1 MKKDKDFNMPDSIRP
16 LLDEVAER
24 LWSNQAAVMVGAGF
38 SKNASVGFP
47 DWNQLGDIF
56 YEKIHG
62 KKPDDKNRYLNVL
75 KLADE
80 MKAAFGR
87 PALNQ
92 VLRETIPDLQ
102 HKPSSLH
109 AELLNLPWTDVFT
122 TNYDTLLERASASVI
137 SRRYDIVINPKDLV
151 YSENPRII
159 KLHGDFQSERL
170 VITEDDYRRYPGD
183 FAVFVNTVRQTLLES
198 TLCLIGFSG
207 DDPNFLQW
215 TGWVR
220 DNLDSD
226 DFPKIY
232 LIGIFNL
239 SVARK
244 KLLEQRNIALIDM
257 SECEGIG
264 QDDHEKGLDRFI
276 GYLLSRK
283 RDNGLKWPRK
293 QDSAKPD
300 SEPAD
305 QLMNPN
311 RDKSVEDQVEEV
323 LSEWRRQRDLYPG
336 WAVLPEDL
344 RNNLWERTRPWTDYV
359 SSSDDLPELVDLEF
373 AFELNWR
380 MQKCLCPI
388 PDQQIRFF
396 ESVLDKYWNP
406 EDWRIVEGG
415 IAAMCIDLLLSMMRF
430 YREEGLLEKWE
441 AADEKISQVFESTFP
456 EQRAVC
462 YYERSLFALFG
473 LDVQKL
479 RDRLKEWKTEE
490 SLPFFEAPVEL

>member
-1 MKKDKDFNMPDSIRP
+1 
-16 LLDEVAER
+16 
-24 LWSNQAAVMVGAGF
+24 MVGAGF
-38 SKNASVGFP
+38 SKNASAGFP

-92 VLRETIPDLQ
+92 VLRETIPDLE

-109 AELLNLPWTDVFT
+109 VELLNLPWTDVFT

-137 SRRYDIVINPKDLV
+137 SRRYDVVINPKDLV

-170 VITEDDYRRYPGD
+170 VITEDDYRRYPED

-257 SECEGIG
+257 SECEDVG
-264 QDDHEKGLDRFI
+264 
-276 GYLLSRK
+276 
-283 RDNGLKWPRK
+283 
-293 QDSAKPD
+293 
-300 SEPAD
+300 
-305 QLMNPN
+305 
-311 RDKSVEDQVEEV
+311 
-323 LSEWRRQRDLYPG
+323 PG
-336 WAVLPEDL
+336 
-344 RNNLWERTRPWTDYV
+344 
-359 SSSDDLPELVDLEF
+359 
-373 AFELNWR
+373 
-380 MQKCLCPI
+380 
-388 PDQQIRFF
+388 
-396 ESVLDKYWNP
+396 
-406 EDWRIVEGG
+406 
-415 IAAMCIDLLLSMMRF
+415 
-430 YREEGLLEKWE
+430 
-441 AADEKISQVFESTFP
+441 
-456 EQRAVC
+456 
-462 YYERSLFALFG
+462 
-473 LDVQKL
+473 
-479 RDRLKEWKTEE
+479 
-490 SLPFFEAPVEL
+490 

>member
-1 MKKDKDFNMPDSIRP
+1 MKKDFKVPDSIRP

-38 SKNASVGFP
+38 SKNASTGFP
-47 DWNQLGDIF
+47 DWHKLGDVF
-56 YEKIHG
+56 YEKIYG
-62 KKPDDKNRYLNVL
+62 QKPDDKTKYLNVL

-80 MKAAFGR
+80 VKAAFGR

-92 VLRETIPDLQ
+92 VLRESIPDLG
-102 HKPSSLH
+102 HEPSPLH
-109 AELLNLPWTDVFT
+109 VELLDLPWTDVFT
-122 TNYDTLLERASASVI
+122 TNYDTLLERACVSVI
-137 SRRYDIVINPKDLV
+137 SRKYNVVINPKDLV
-151 YSENPRII
+151 YSEKPRIM
-159 KLHGDFQSERL
+159 KLHGDFRSEHL
-170 VITEDDYRRYPGD
+170 VITEDDYRRYPED

-215 TGWVR
+215 TGWIR

-264 QDDHEKGLDRFI
+264 QDDHYKGLERFI
-276 GYLLSRK
+276 GYLLSRE

-305 QLMNPN
+305 QFMNPD
-311 RDKSVEDQVEEV
+311 RDKSVEDQVNEV
-323 LSEWRRQRDLYPG
+323 LSEWRRQRGLYPG
-336 WAVLPEDL
+336 WVVLPEDL
-344 RNNLWERTRPWTDYV
+344 HSYLWMGTQHWISYV
-359 SSSDDLPELVDLEF
+359 ASSDGLPEFVDLEL

-380 MQKCLCPI
+380 MERCLCPI
-388 PDQQIRFF
+388 LDHQIEFL
-396 ESVLDKYWNP
+396 ESVLNRYWHP
-406 EDWRIVEGG
+406 EDWSDGG
-415 IAAMCIDLLLSMMRF
+415 KDIAAMCIGLQLSIMRF
-430 YREEGLLEKWE
+430 YREEGFLEKWE
-441 AADEKISQVFESTFP
+441 AADEKIRRVFESMSP
-456 EQRAVC
+456 EQRG
-462 YYERSLFALFG
+462 G
-473 LDVQKL
+473 LL
-479 RDRLKEWKTEE
+479 
-490 SLPFFEAPVEL
+490 S